1 MPRANRFLKR
11 DPKRFQIKGVNIVLS
26 DLEVAHD
33 SDCGSTEELLRAHA
47 DALDASPSS
56 LALRELLKLEPDDQ
70 PVIRHLKTIARAKR
84 WI

>member
-1 MPRANRFLKR
+1 MPHANRFLKK

-26 DLEVAHD
+26 DLEVVSD
-33 SDCGSTEELLRAHA
+33 SDRGSTEELLRTFA
-47 DALDASPSS
+47 DALDTSPSRLS
-56 LALRELLKLEPDDQ
+56 LRKLLKQEPDDQ

>member
-1 MPRANRFLKR
+1 MPRANRFLNK

-26 DLEVAHD
+26 DLELA
-33 SDCGSTEELLRAHA
+33 SESYFGSTEEFLRAAA
-47 DALDASPSS
+47 DALDTSPSR

-70 PVIRHLKTIARAKR
+70 PVIRHLKTIAHAKR